1 MYSYLEAHGFLG
13 TKAGLG
19 ADLTLVLMILAAVL
33 FTIGVV
39 LAKRGKLEAHGR
51 MQTAAVCL
59 NAVLVLFWMV
69 RSLVVYIIPEI
80 PAKLG
85 ERMYAV
91 TTVHALAGL
100 VAMLLG
106 VFIVLRANDLVPQK
120 LRFSDYKPWMRI
132 SYVLYMLATLGGV
145 VVYVLIYRG

>member
-1 MYSYLEAHGFLG
+1 VYSYLEAHGFLG

-39 LAKRGKLEAHGR
+39 LAKRKSMEAHR
-51 MQTAAVCL
+51 RVQTTAVVL

-69 RSLVVYIIPEI
+69 RSLFVYIIPEI
-80 PAKLG
+80 PSKLG
-85 ERMYAV
+85 QRMYAV
-91 TTVHALAGL
+91 TTLHALAGL

>member
-1 MYSYLEAHGFLG
+1 MFSYLEAHGFLG

-19 ADLTLVLMILAAVL
+19 ADLTLVLSIVAAVL

-59 NAVLVLFWMV
+59 NAILVLLWMV
-69 RSLVVYIIPEI
+69 RSLVVYILPEI

-85 ERMYAV
+85 ERSYAV
-91 TTVHALAGL
+91 TTVHAVAGL
-100 VAMLLG
+100 IGVLLG
-106 VFIVLRANDLVPQK
+106 VFIVLRANDLVPLK
-120 LRFSDYKPWMRI
+120 LRFTDYKPWMRI

-145 VVYVLIYRG
+145 VAYVLIYRG

>member
-13 TKAGLG
+13 TNAGLG
-19 ADLTLVLMILAAVL
+19 ADLTLVLSIVAAVL

-51 MQTAAVCL
+51 MQTTAVCL

-69 RSLVVYIIPEI
+69 RSLVVYILPEI
-80 PAKLG
+80 PSKLG
-85 ERMYAV
+85 QRMYAV
-91 TTVHALAGL
+91 TTLHALAGL

-106 VFIVLRANDLVPQK
+106 VFVVLRANDLVPQK
-120 LRFSDYKPWMRI
+120 LRFTDYKPWMRV
-132 SYVLYMLATLGGV
+132 SYGLYMLATLGGV
-145 VVYVLIYRG
+145 VAYVLIYRG